1 MLWGENALRIW
12 SLIITFLLLSTPGD
26 SRVGQFTELR
36 TIEALR
42 GKWKKWKEL
51 WRIIPSNI
59 FFTYFLSHKH
69 RKENNQTVRLC
80 KCVNVVSVP
89 PCGSRLQSEFTFN
102 LWVKND
108 WLDKMVKLCAAV
120 FCYLNQLQYF
130 NQIWHIIH
138 CTVLYGRHMHLILYV
153 KVRLWE
159 LYPVLPNPMYEY

>member
-1 MLWGENALRIW
+1 MLHFYFKHTGWQ
-12 SLIITFLLLSTPGD
+12 S
-26 SRVGQFTELR
+26 SRSIHGNQDP

-51 WRIIPSNI
+51 WRIIPLNI

-138 CTVLYGRHMHLILYV
+138 CTVLYGLIAAICTWYCMC
-153 KVRLWE
+153 K
-159 LYPVLPNPMYEY
+159 